1 MCMVMVCHPSY
12 LECLKITLSANIV
25 TMIFRDDVPFIS
37 QLKRWHIKGDKTKY
51 ISPKF
56 FYTLEIRILIS
67 SKYASQIIFL
77 MFTKALPTSMFQ
89 EIVYGISMHHL
100 NKLLS

>member
-56 FYTLEIRILIS
+56 FYTLELQQNKNIDI
-67 SKYASQIIFL
+67 KQIC
-77 MFTKALPTSMFQ
+77 FTNNFSN
-89 EIVYGISMHHL
+89 VY
-100 NKLLS
+100 